1 MSLSIEPTVLLD
13 GHPFFSQHVSDR
25 SIPTL
30 SFRRVRTYSL
40 YGVVSLCVH
49 FLFALTLHI
58 LGTISFSTSTHLTG
72 SPPYISSEQ
81 HLVGRTATTYMVLW
95 WCGQWPFFWWE
106 QVTTMPSFGDL
117 WSQRRGQR
125 GMLDPPFFLLTKDT
139 VLHGRCQCLF
149 FCMVM
154 SNYGIN
160 C

>member
-1 MSLSIEPTVLLD
+1 MSLSIEPKVLLD

-40 YGVVSLCVH
+40 YGVVPLCVH

-58 LGTISFSTSTHLTG
+58 LGTISFSSSNHLTG
-72 SPPYISSEQ
+72 SPPYISCEQ
-81 HLVGRTATTYMVLW
+81 HPVGWTATTYMVLW
-95 WCGQWPFFWWE
+95 RCQWPYLWWE
-106 QVTTMPSFGDL
+106 QATTMPSFGDL
-117 WSQRRGQR
+117 RSQRRGRR
-125 GMLDPPFFLLTKDT
+125 GMLDPHCFLLTKDT
-139 VLHGRCQCLF
+139 VLHGRCQRPF

-154 SNYGIN
+154 RNYGID